1 MLNSSPI
8 SATLPASDMSRA
20 RAFYEELLGLEVV
33 EEVSETGELVFEC
46 GGTLL
51 FVYPS
56 RLAGT
61 NQATAAAWRVEDLDS
76 EVARLRDR
84 GVIFEEYD
92 LPKFKTVNS
101 IVTIGP
107 IRAAYFKD
115 SEGNL
120 LGLAQFS

>member
-1 MLNSSPI
+1 M
-8 SATLPASDMSRA
+8 A
-20 RAFYEELLGLEVV
+20 ELK
-33 EEVSETGELVFEC
+33 S
-46 GGTLL
+46 
-51 FVYPS
+51 
-56 RLAGT
+56 
-61 NQATAAAWRVEDLDS
+61 
-76 EVARLRDR
+76 R

-92 LPKFKTVNS
+92 LLKFKTVNS